1 MKAYRDYLYECFHDE
16 NPRAYVVDEVDSLD
30 CFITHVWPLYAQ
42 DQSVQPNRHHNE
54 VLKEVGKVA
63 SKHFRWFDL
72 LAIVLCLNELEK
84 ELAPA
89 AGWSVKQNF
98 RLDLSDK
105 QFRLNPVFL
114 LFA

>member
-1 MKAYRDYLYECFHDE
+1 MKY
-16 NPRAYVVDEVDSLD
+16 
-30 CFITHVWPLYAQ
+30 
-42 DQSVQPNRHHNE
+42 
-54 VLKEVGKVA
+54 
-63 SKHFRWFDL
+63 SKRSGRLRPKTFVDL
-72 LAIVLCLNELEK
+72 LAVVLCLNELEK